1 MQASSDVMG
10 RQSLEWRQR
19 VVDDA
24 IAQGLPSTRHEDWRY
39 TSLRSL
45 ADYSFDLFP
54 KRDEGVTKNAA
65 ILQRIKQR
73 LIPGSIPVVF
83 LDGQLLPLFWREYPQ
98 STEFVSPLNE
108 VEQSEDATWWD
119 RWLPAMDSGKIF
131 WKVCIGLSTEGV
143 VVNVPR
149 RALDVKT
156 IHVLHIKSGQS
167 PKSFA
172 NNRTLINVGDG
183 SDVNIIEEFL
193 GALDQGPG
201 DVGCW
206 DNTMTQVR
214 VGIKAGCSYYR
225 IVDAKGMFH
234 TGAVT
239 ARLDQGSRFECA
251 SLALGAKLARVDIDV
266 VHTATESECSLYGLS
281 LLSGQDHFDHHTK
294 TDHAVGQTLTNQLFK
309 GVLADAS
316 RLVFNG
322 KIFIRKNSQKAE
334 AYQTCKN
341 LLLSKTAEVN
351 AKPQLEIEADDV
363 KASHGAAIGSIDP
376 EELFYLQSRCIDKAQ
391 ASAMLCRGFADD
403 VILKIGN
410 PVFRKFL
417 GERVDEW
424 FSRLSQQ
431 SSSVDGPR

>member
-1 MQASSDVMG
+1 MQSASDVMG
-10 RQSLEWRQR
+10 RQSIEWRQR
-19 VVDDA
+19 ILDDA
-24 IAQGLPSTRHEDWRY
+24 LDQGIPSTRHEDWRY
-39 TSLRSL
+39 TSLRPL
-45 ADYSFDLFP
+45 ADCSFDLFP
-54 KRDEGVTKNAA
+54 KRDEGVTKNATT
-65 ILQRIKQR
+65 LQKIKQK
-73 LIPGSIPVVF
+73 LLPGSIPVVF
-83 LDGQLLPLFWREYPQ
+83 LDGQLVPLFWHDYPQ
-98 STEFVSPLNE
+98 SSKILRPLKE

-131 WKVCIGLSTEGV
+131 WKVCVGLSTEGV
-143 VVNVPR
+143 VINVPR
-149 RALDVKT
+149 QESSVQT

-172 NNRTLINVGDG
+172 NNRTLINVADG
-183 SDVNIIEEFL
+183 SDVNIVEEFL
-193 GALDQGPG
+193 GGLEQGS
-201 DVGCW
+201 DDFGCW
-206 DNTMTQVR
+206 DNTMTQVH
-214 VGIKAGCSYYR
+214 VGVKAGCSYYR
-225 IVDAKGMFH
+225 IVDSKGMFH
-234 TGAVT
+234 TGAIT

-281 LLSGQDHFDHHTK
+281 LLSGHDHFDHHTK
-294 TDHAVGQTLTNQLFK
+294 TDHCVGQTLTNQLFK
-309 GVLADAS
+309 GVLAEAS

-403 VILKIGN
+403 VILKIRN
-410 PVFRKFL
+410 PLVRKIL
-417 GERVDEW
+417 GGRVDEW
-424 FSRLSQQ
+424 FSRLSQP
-431 SSSVDGPR
+431 SLAVGGPR